1 MATATKRDGLSEWA
15 RTLPKGCPPI
25 DPRILSREEFIPW
38 LLPHNGFKPLVG
50 YKNRGPIHP
59 TIVAQMAHEWFGIQR
74 SWFLR
79 LQPGYLVLDPDSPIA
94 EKVISGLIE
103 TGRLPNTNWQVQ
115 SKRGKHRWYK
125 VDYPQ
130 GTRNLKSPIGGMDI
144 LCHWDSNGGVHAPD
158 GYERKTL
165 PGFGE
170 GEPPYLPQAELVN
183 LIEEFQKATGKIPY
197 TRRDPEWTGEGR
209 SPEWGDRSGP
219 YANRA
224 AGSDLPLSEI
234 CFGRH
239 GRGCKGGR
247 NHKLLRAGRTW
258 GFRQTRKRGWVVP
271 DLDEFVK
278 VMVGHARKHFCKEH
292 WEDYL
297 ETSQRAGPELLRV
310 ANAVRDFVMANA
322 SEEGFLASQHR
333 LLTLARTRRKAQS
346 AARQAQAWIERS
358 TGKCV
363 KEVAKSLGSSPRTVS
378 RQAPQRGPRAEAVH
392 RRLKGEITIDPLPPP
407 RSAWGCRHS

>member
-1 MATATKRDGLSEWA
+1 MYATSGPDELAGWA
-15 RTLPKGCPPI
+15 QTLPKGYPPL
-25 DPRILSREEFIPW
+25 DPRILGHPELTWW
-38 LLPHNGFKPLVG
+38 LLPHSGEKPLVP
-50 YKNRGPIHP
+50 YRDRGRVHP
-59 TIVAQMAHEWFGIQR
+59 SIIADWAHHWAGTQR
-74 SWFLR
+74 RWYLR
-79 LQPGYLVLDPDSPIA
+79 LPPGYLVLDADSPIA
-94 EKVISGLIE
+94 ETVISGLIGA
-103 TGRLPNTNWQVQ
+103 GRLPETNWRVK
-115 SKRGKHRWYK
+115 SKRGLHRWYRI
-125 VDYPQ
+125 DYPQ
-130 GTRNLKSPIGGMDI
+130 GKRQLVGGLDI
-144 LCHWDSNGGVHAPD
+144 ITNWRGNQGVIAPD
-158 GYERKTL
+158 GHDKKTL

-170 GEPPYLPQAELVN
+170 GAPPYLPLPELVN
-183 LIEEFQKATGKIPY
+183 LVEEFQKATGKIPH

-209 SPEWGDRSGP
+209 SLEWEDRSGP
-219 YANRA
+219 YAHRD
-224 AGSDLPLSEI
+224 GRSDLPLTEP
-234 CFGRH
+234 CFGKH